1 MPRRGHGDAPWIAVF
16 ARADVTRCR
25 QNFLPCAVFNKQ
37 AKKRKMARRRVCKS
51 VRGVFAAFAIV
62 AFTLALVVAGAF
74 RSLMGGTMGPGDKA
88 ATLVIGGR
96 TQSYFVHVPRGYDGK
111 APLALV
117 FVLHGATQS
126 PASAERMSGMS
137 AKADEA
143 KFLAVYPRGTGDLP
157 TWNAGACCGYAMRNH
172 VDDVAFLRA
181 LIERLE
187 SEYVVDRKRI
197 YFTGISNGAMMS
209 YRAACDVAGQV
220 AAIAPV
226 EGAQDI
232 PCHPS
237 SPVSLIVFHGTADHL
252 VPYDGGSTP
261 FQLGSQRSDTPV
273 RDTVAFWV
281 KRDGCGAE
289 PDRESSGV
297 LRSEMYGGC
306 APGTAVTLETIE
318 GGHHM
323 WPGLRISGNSI
334 PATDMIWNF
343 FAAHPKM

>member
-1 MPRRGHGDAPWIAVF
+1 MRFRRGLAAAVAIA
-16 ARADVTRCR
+16 A
-25 QNFLPCAVFNKQ
+25 LI
-37 AKKRKMARRRVCKS
+37 
-51 VRGVFAAFAIV
+51 IV
-62 AFTLALVVAGAF
+62 LLVAGAF
-74 RSLMGGTMGPGDKA
+74 RSLMGGTMGRGDKA
-88 ATLVIGGR
+88 GTLETRGR
-96 TQSYFVHVPRGYDGK
+96 TRNYFVHVPAGYDGK
-111 APLALV
+111 GPLPLV

-126 PASAERMSGMS
+126 PESAERMSGMS

-143 KFLAVYPRGTGDLP
+143 KFFVVYPRGTGELP
-157 TWNAGACCGYAMRNH
+157 TWNSGACCGYAMRNH

-181 LIERLE
+181 LIEKLE
-187 SEYVVDRKRI
+187 GEYPIDRKCI

-209 YRAACDVAGQV
+209 YRAACEMADQV

-237 SPVSLIVFHGTADHL
+237 SPVSALVFHGTADHL

-261 FQLGSQRSDTPV
+261 FQMGSKRSDTPV

-281 KRDGCGAE
+281 KEDGCGADPKHE
-289 PDRESSGV
+289 TSGV
-297 LRSEMYGGC
+297 LRSEMYRGC
-306 APGTAVTLETIE
+306 TSGTAVTLETIE

-323 WPGLRISGNSI
+323 WPGLRISGNDI

-343 FAAHPKM
+343 FAAHPKL